1 MATAV
6 DRASS
11 GRRKS
16 LAVAF
21 AWLFEALGVL
31 NQGSSRAP
39 ASPSPEEAARTVG
52 VSTNTL
58 NVTRVLGLGAL
69 ITGTGAAAL
78 GLFAVD
84 KKTDAAS
91 VVVAAYASV
100 GVIVA
105 AALLTAAIIVS
116 ADIRARVA
124 VNAPSALT
132 ALGRRSAVQGGVSA
146 GVSDTTE
153 FVAAWHDAL
162 DVLRGA
168 LKESEQYVDD
178 QLTAWLDACASTH
191 RTAQLQPA
199 EEQRAMHARLQAGQ
213 RLVLGRFESL
223 IGEEDARA
231 RMRSRAEIAYVLEAM
246 DRSIHL
252 LKV

>member
-1 MATAV
+1 MSTAV

-11 GRRKS
+11 GRKGS
-16 LAVAF
+16 FAVFF

-31 NQGSSRAP
+31 NQGSSRSP
-39 ASPSPEEAARTVG
+39 ANPSPEEAARTVG
-52 VSTNTL
+52 VSTNAL

-84 KKTDAAS
+84 KKTDKAS

-116 ADIRARVA
+116 ADIRARGA
-124 VNAPSALT
+124 TNAPT
-132 ALGRRSAVQGGVSA
+132 ALPASARRTAAQGVS
-146 GVSDTTE
+146 GEVSDTTT

-162 DVLRGA
+162 DVLQGA

-191 RTAQLQPA
+191 RTEQLQPA
-199 EEQRAMHARLQAGQ
+199 EEQRAMHARLQASQ
-213 RLVLGRFESL
+213 RLVLARFESL
-223 IGEEDARA
+223 IGEEDART
-231 RMRSRAEIAYVLEAM
+231 RMRSRAEIEYILEAM

>member
-1 MATAV
+1 M
-6 DRASS
+6 
-11 GRRKS
+11 
-16 LAVAF
+16 
-21 AWLFEALGVL
+21 
-31 NQGSSRAP
+31 
-39 ASPSPEEAARTVG
+39 
-52 VSTNTL
+52 STNAL
-58 NVTRVLGLGAL
+58 NVTRVLGLGSL

-78 GLFAVD
+78 ALFGVD
-84 KKTDAAS
+84 KTDDPS

-124 VNAPSALT
+124 MNAPT
-132 ALGRRSAVQGGVSA
+132 ALPASVKRTTAQGLSA
-146 GVSDTTE
+146 GGSDTAA

-191 RTAQLQPA
+191 RTALLQPA
-199 EEQRAMHARLQAGQ
+199 EEQRAMHDRLQASQ
-213 RLVLGRFESL
+213 RLVLARFESL
-223 IGEEDARA
+223 IGEEDART
-231 RMRSRAEIAYVLEAM
+231 RMRSRAEIEYVLEAM

>member
-1 MATAV
+1 MSTAV

-11 GRRKS
+11 RRRKS
-16 LAVAF
+16 LAVPLA
-21 AWLFEALGVL
+21 ALFEALGVL

-39 ASPSPEEAARTVG
+39 ANPSPEEAARTVG

-124 VNAPSALT
+124 VNAPTALT
-132 ALGRRSAVQGGVSA
+132 ALGRRSAVQGVSA
-146 GVSDTTE
+146 GASDAQA

-199 EEQRAMHARLQAGQ
+199 EDQRAMHARLQASQ

-231 RMRSRAEIAYVLEAM
+231 RMRSRAEIEYVLEAM